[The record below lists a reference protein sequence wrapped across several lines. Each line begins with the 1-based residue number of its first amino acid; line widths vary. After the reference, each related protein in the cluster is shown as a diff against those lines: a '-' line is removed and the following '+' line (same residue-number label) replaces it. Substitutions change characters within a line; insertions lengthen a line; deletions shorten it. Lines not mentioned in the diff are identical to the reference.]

1 MTEILHIYTRVSSLV
16 QSEDGTSLE
25 TQKVDGILKANEL
38 GFDHQVWNE
47 GGKSSHSSEI
57 EDRPVLVDLLSEVEK
72 GNVKHLFVYNTDRLS
87 RNGHTWSVIRWKLK
101 CNDVV
106 VYTNTGRIDLSNPM
120 DDLLMGLLSEIS
132 QYDNKIRSDRSR
144 RGKFFK
150 VQNGFFQ
157 GGPPPFGYK
166 NEKKRLVENV
176 DESQWVQLMYEMYNT
191 GSSVREIRRK
201 LNENGVSTRRGK
213 PSWSLG
219 SINKILRNT
228 IYLGWYDYTDKK
240 MNQTV
245 RVEVPSIVDK
255 LVWESVQS
263 RINKINERKHQIN
276 RSTHFYLLRDFMVCG
291 HCGQKMS
298 GKIGK
303 NNNHYYCPRKE
314 RNWVKNQDHK
324 ADWVRGKGC
333 TMVRS
338 LNITLTDKVVW
349 DTVIDLVKESRTLRE
364 DFRQNFL
371 VEVREFRKKQKSN
384 IKRFEKSHKKL
395 GKELKEVQETMAD
408 FETSVLLKRFSGDPD
423 LIREKL
429 QTEFESIKDKVLTL
443 EAEESRFNEGLRWVN
458 WLERFES
465 EIESKHLCTD
475 EEKKEFLNGV
485 LDQIVVSFDQETNQH
500 SLELDFRLPIVGD
513 GLLYNNLEK
522 HIEGWSVDK
531 GESSYSISGLD
542 VPKGGR
548 PVSGSLR

>member
-25 TQKVDGILKANEL
+25 TQKVDGILKAKEL

-47 GGKSSHSSEI
+47 GGKSSHSNDI
-57 EDRPVLVDLLSEVEK
+57 EDRPVLFDLLTEVEK

-87 RNGHTWSVIRWKLK
+87 RNGHTWAHIRWKLK

-106 VYTNTGRIDLSNPM
+106 VYTSTGRIDLSNPM

-176 DESQWVQLMYEMYNT
+176 DESQWVQLMFEMYNT

-263 RINKINERKHQIN
+263 RINKINQRKHQIN

-364 DFRQNFL
+364 EFRKNFL

-429 QTEFESIKDKVLTL
+429 QTEFESIKDKVLNL

-465 EIESKHLCTD
+465 EIDSKHLYTD

-513 GLLYNNLEK
+513 GLLYNNPEK

-548 PVSGSLR
+548 PAAGSVR

>member
-245 RVEVPSIVDK
+245 RVEVPSIVNK

-276 RSTHFYLLRDFMVCG
+276 RSTHFYLLRDFMICG
-291 HCGQKMS
+291 HCGQRMS

-324 ADWVRGKGC
+324 
-333 TMVRS
+333 
-338 LNITLTDKVVW
+338 LT
-349 DTVIDLVKESRTLRE
+349 
-364 DFRQNFL
+364 
-371 VEVREFRKKQKSN
+371 
-384 IKRFEKSHKKL
+384 
-395 GKELKEVQETMAD
+395 
-408 FETSVLLKRFSGDPD
+408 
-423 LIREKL
+423 
-429 QTEFESIKDKVLTL
+429 
-443 EAEESRFNEGLRWVN
+443 
-458 WLERFES
+458 
-465 EIESKHLCTD
+465 
-475 EEKKEFLNGV
+475 
-485 LDQIVVSFDQETNQH
+485 
-500 SLELDFRLPIVGD
+500 
-513 GLLYNNLEK
+513 Y
-522 HIEGWSVDK
+522 
-531 GESSYSISGLD
+531 
-542 VPKGGR
+542 
-548 PVSGSLR
+548 